1 MFLFLI
7 LTSPP
12 IKTPTRGSI
21 YGCRVTHSTITSI
34 LLPIVSTPAAAA
46 ITATASASTQY
57 VGGYSAVAVSARVD
71 MVREQ
76 VTDIAKDIR
85 AMDRQLNE
93 FEDSLSE
100 IKDELAFLR
109 RGVIALVH
117 SAELP
122 DIEYK

>member
-1 MFLFLI
+1 
-7 LTSPP
+7 
-12 IKTPTRGSI
+12 
-21 YGCRVTHSTITSI
+21 
-34 LLPIVSTPAAAA
+34 
-46 ITATASASTQY
+46 
-57 VGGYSAVAVSARVD
+57 